1 MQTISF
7 VILHYGNVKVTK
19 ACVESI
25 QRLQTTDTIHII
37 VVDND
42 WNKSKEERS
51 LLRQSIEGIEVIE
64 MMDDVGFSKANNEG
78 YQYTREHHNPDYII
92 VANNDIT
99 FEQKAFLEILKQA
112 YKETES
118 DVIGPDVYSTA
129 HKVHQSPIDVCG
141 RTEAQVDYTI
151 RMNAFA
157 LRFFAICYPF
167 LRKSMGV
174 QAIKKNSTLWNE
186 SQMEVVLCGA
196 CIIVTRRF
204 IEKEERLF
212 LPETKFYYEEYIL
225 HYRCSKKGYRILYCP
240 KLQVLHADGVATQNK
255 TENEK
260 KRIQFIMKNTLE
272 SARRYRRLLQKDD
285 WDEL

>member
-51 LLRQSIEGIEVIE
+51 LLRQSIGGIEVVE
-64 MMDDVGFSKANNEG
+64 MMDDVGFSKANNAG

-129 HKVHQSPIDVCG
+129 HKVHQSPIDG
-141 RTEAQVDYTI
+141 SG
-151 RMNAFA
+151 A
-157 LRFFAICYPF
+157 LRSMYYCDKTIYRERRKVIFA
-167 LRKSMGV
+167 RD
-174 QAIKKNSTLWNE
+174 Q
-186 SQMEVVLCGA
+186 
-196 CIIVTRRF
+196 
-204 IEKEERLF
+204 
-212 LPETKFYYEEYIL
+212 IL
-225 HYRCSKKGYRILYCP
+225 L
-240 KLQVLHADGVATQNK
+240 
-255 TENEK
+255 
-260 KRIQFIMKNTLE
+260 
-272 SARRYRRLLQKDD
+272 
-285 WDEL
+285 